1 MSYTFVGI
9 FVMID
14 ADDLLNIHGS
24 LMDELMQL
32 MASLNETES
41 KIKEQKEKNYASH

>member
-1 MSYTFVGI
+1 MLEFAGA

-14 ADDLLNIHGS
+14 ADEVLNIHGC

-32 MASLNETES
+32 MASLTETES

>member
-1 MSYTFVGI
+1 M
-9 FVMID
+9 FVMD
-14 ADDLLNIHGS
+14 SDELFDIHGH

-32 MASLNETES
+32 LISLNETES

>member
-1 MSYTFVGI
+1 
-9 FVMID
+9 MID
-14 ADDLLNIHGS
+14 ADDLLNIHGC

-32 MASLNETES
+32 MASLTETES

>member
-1 MSYTFVGI
+1 M
-9 FVMID
+9 FVMLD
-14 ADDLLNIHGS
+14 SDDIFNIHGC

-32 MASLNETES
+32 LFSLNDTES